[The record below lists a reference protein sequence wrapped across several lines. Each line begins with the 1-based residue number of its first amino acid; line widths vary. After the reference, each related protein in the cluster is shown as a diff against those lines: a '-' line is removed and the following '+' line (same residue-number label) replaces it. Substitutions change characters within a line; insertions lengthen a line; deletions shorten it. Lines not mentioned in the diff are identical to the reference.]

1 MAGGEDHILQRILD
15 SDRFIT
21 EAEVRD
27 EQGEAVARARLLHI
41 SDTLQ
46 PDPSRRVRD
55 LAGLMLR
62 LLPTCERADVVATLV
77 GGHAME
83 WNGHRPWE
91 SGLLRRYAI
100 SEAEVAWNRTRGLV
114 IQQVVCEHINLPSRG
129 HVVPALLIEVEDFLR
144 RLTVAWSISRDRAEE
159 VEALNAQRLT
169 LAKEVDQLLPPTG
182 HPTTDR
188 DCLALVALAQREGV
202 PEAAGTD
209 DVHTLLSGLVYN
221 LPERLQQPD
230 QWGSLAAF
238 CHDILTK
245 ALLASADLQT
255 STTADLDPVIEG
267 IGQTLRDLHAV
278 LAELAWGTWTPSDVT
293 SWARS
298 GPYAIALARTA
309 SAARASADH
318 SAADLAATLA
328 AKGQA
333 RGLELRVLSRATVA
347 SEATNWPP
355 VEFAIGVPLDAIDQW
370 ASSLAQVEQI
380 VDQVLPTGHAP
391 TLMYPLIEGRAVAT
405 LACVRITNSFPG
417 ADSFATW
424 TEQLADVASTVIT
437 DAHGQGPSG
446 TSGG

>member
-1 MAGGEDHILQRILD
+1 M
-15 SDRFIT
+15 RF
-21 EAEVRD
+21 
-27 EQGEAVARARLLHI
+27 

-62 LLPTCERADVVATLV
+62 LLPNCERADVVATLV

-100 SEAEVAWNRTRGLV
+100 SEAEVAWSRTRGLV
-114 IQQVVCEHINLPSRG
+114 IQQVVREHINPPSRS

-188 DCLALVALAQREGV
+188 DGLALVALAQREGV

-209 DVHTLLSGLVYN
+209 DVHTLLSGLVHN

-238 CHDILTK
+238 CHDTLTK
-245 ALLASADLQT
+245 ALLAAADEARAW
-255 STTADLDPVIEG
+255 TTTDLNPVIDR
-267 IGQTLRDLHAV
+267 IGERLRDLHAV
-278 LAELAWGTWTPSDVT
+278 LAELAWGKMTPSDV
-293 SWARS
+293 
-298 GPYAIALARTA
+298 
-309 SAARASADH
+309 
-318 SAADLAATLA
+318 
-328 AKGQA
+328 
-333 RGLELRVLSRATVA
+333 SR
-347 SEATNWPP
+347 
-355 VEFAIGVPLDAIDQW
+355 
-370 ASSLAQVEQI
+370 
-380 VDQVLPTGHAP
+380 
-391 TLMYPLIEGRAVAT
+391 
-405 LACVRITNSFPG
+405 
-417 ADSFATW
+417 
-424 TEQLADVASTVIT
+424 
-437 DAHGQGPSG
+437 
-446 TSGG
+446 